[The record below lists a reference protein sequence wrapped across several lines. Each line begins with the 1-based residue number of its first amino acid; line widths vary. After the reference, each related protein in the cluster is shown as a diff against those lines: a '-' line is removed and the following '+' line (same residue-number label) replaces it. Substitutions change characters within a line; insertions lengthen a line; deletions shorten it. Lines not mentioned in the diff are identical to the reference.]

1 MYTFYDVV
9 GTQRWDGGGG
19 GGGEVVPHIYMYEGG
34 TP

>member
-19 GGGEVVPHIYMYEGG
+19 GEVVPYIYMYEGG

>member
-9 GTQRWDGGGG
+9 STQRWDGGGW

>member
-19 GGGEVVPHIYMYEGG
+19 GGEVVPHIYMYEGG